1 MPFAGAPF
9 SPLCLPVL
17 ALLPAAL
24 FQVLPP
30 RMMTSPIP
38 LSCAQGELGGWRGTD
53 KNEPYLAQVQRDVDL
68 IVLQATGQGWALPP
82 ALGAIDRV
90 AHWVCL
96 VAVGS
101 CTDVTVLALQG
112 EDGQVTKKG

>member
-1 MPFAGAPF
+1 M
-9 SPLCLPVL
+9 SPPGPPTPAATLYFITPTPGPLSVL

-24 FQVLPP
+24 PAPGFV
-30 RMMTSPIP
+30 SPDGD
-38 LSCAQGELGGWRGTD
+38 LT

-68 IVLQATGQGWALPP
+68 IVFQATGQGWALPP
-82 ALGAIDRV
+82 ALRAIDGV
-90 AHWVCL
+90 AHRVCL

-112 EDGQVTKKG
+112 EDGQMTKKG

>member
-1 MPFAGAPF
+1 MPTAG
-9 SPLCLPVL
+9 PLPGL

-24 FQVLPP
+24 PQALSP
-30 RMMTSPIP
+30 RMVTSPVP
-38 LSCAQGELGGWRGTD
+38 LSCAQGKLCGRSCTD
-53 KNEPYLAQVQRDVDL
+53 KNEAYLAQVQCDVDL

-82 ALGAIDRV
+82 ALRAVDSV
-90 AHWVCL
+90 AHRVCL

-112 EDGQVTKKG
+112 EDGQMTKKA

>member
-1 MPFAGAPF
+1 
-9 SPLCLPVL
+9 
-17 ALLPAAL
+17 
-24 FQVLPP
+24 
-30 RMMTSPIP
+30 MTSPIP
-38 LSCAQGELGGWRGTD
+38 LSCAQGELGSWRSTD

-90 AHWVCL
+90 AHRVCL
-96 VAVGS
+96 VTVGS

-112 EDGQVTKKG
+112 EDGRVTKKG